1 MIMDFLP
8 HVAILG
14 EVLIYICL
22 FGISDLVV
30 SHYLHLSPQKKL
42 FYYTALGAVG
52 SFMMN
57 SM

>member
-1 MIMDFLP
+1 MDLFP
-8 HVAILG
+8 HISILG

-22 FGISDLVV
+22 FGISDLIVCN
-30 SHYLHLSPQKKL
+30 YLRLSPQKK
-42 FYYTALGAVG
+42 FIYYIVLGAIG

>member
-1 MIMDFLP
+1 MMMDFLP

-30 SHYLHLSPQKKL
+30 SHYLHLSPEKKMI
-42 FYYTALGAVG
+42 YYTVLGATG

>member
-1 MIMDFLP
+1 MLDIFP
-8 HVAILG
+8 HISILG

-30 SHYLHLSPQKKL
+30 SHYLHLSPQRKMI
-42 FYYTALGAVG
+42 YYIVLGAIG
-52 SFMMN
+52 SYMMN